1 MGDKQILIKNNIY
14 ILYMAVKYIKRS
26 KSKKRFSC
34 RNTCRKA
41 YQKRNRTR
49 RNKYRKSMRGG

>member
-34 RNTCRKA
+34 RNT

>member
-1 MGDKQILIKNNIY
+1 
-14 ILYMAVKYIKRS
+14 MAVKYIKRS